1 MKNNNKV
8 VNTVASI
15 KRNAR
20 TTDKEEP
27 NYKKDYEILICY
39 FDSISDEEQPLVHKQ
54 LLELGL

>member
-20 TTDKEEP
+20 TTDKEQLKCECGQ
-27 NYKKDYEILICY
+27 KKDGGDIGNYCHPSNCPKN
-39 FDSISDEEQPLVHKQ
+39 F
-54 LLELGL
+54 